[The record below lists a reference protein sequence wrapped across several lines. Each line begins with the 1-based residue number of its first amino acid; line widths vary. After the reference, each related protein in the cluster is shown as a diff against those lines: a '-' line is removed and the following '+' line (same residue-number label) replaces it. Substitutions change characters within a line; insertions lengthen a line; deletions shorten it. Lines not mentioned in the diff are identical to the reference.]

1 MNKTMTRLV
10 SGVMFSALLL
20 VSSAARAAAADITV
34 FGSGMPASSTSL
46 PAGEFRSSLESLPDA
61 ERTRAVQWLQS
72 IEFTSLDL
80 DAMKLDSQGGVY
92 YADHFSVDVADHAA
106 AGQPATQGGQTLTAA
121 AVLKLHSNPGAP
133 RAIFIDFN
141 GGEISAT
148 AWNQTAGVTAW
159 NAGPFDMD
167 SRPGSFNAPEIA
179 AMAEIWQR
187 VAEDFAPFNV
197 DVTTEAPGP
206 MDAKTVHIMIT
217 RSVDRNR
224 QSLPEPASGSVAY
237 MNITGFSLAGY
248 YSPALVYYN
257 NLPSAAAIAEAS
269 SHATGHLYGLSHDS
283 NPASGSQGRSSVSWS
298 PIMGRG
304 PFSDVTRWSKGDYR
318 GGINPQND
326 LGILVGA
333 LDRRRD
339 DHDDSR
345 FGNGTTLQADTLG
358 HVTASTPATDPGNQY
373 PANKGVI
380 EAHND
385 IDVFVFESAEG
396 LVDLTASP
404 ARPGSGSIGLAG
416 ANLAVQLTLFDSQGM
431 KVAQQKPLDG
441 AGSGIRAHVSAGRYA
456 LEVSVAGNS
465 ADLPAA
471 DGSVGQYFINGTIPA
486 KHAPNRVAVSAR

>member
-1 MNKTMTRLV
+1 
-10 SGVMFSALLL
+10 
-20 VSSAARAAAADITV
+20 
-34 FGSGMPASSTSL
+34 
-46 PAGEFRSSLESLPDA
+46 
-61 ERTRAVQWLQS
+61 
-72 IEFTSLDL
+72 
-80 DAMKLDSQGGVY
+80 
-92 YADHFSVDVADHAA
+92 
-106 AGQPATQGGQTLTAA
+106 
-121 AVLKLHSNPGAP
+121 
-133 RAIFIDFN
+133 
-141 GGEISAT
+141 
-148 AWNQTAGVTAW
+148 
-159 NAGPFDMD
+159 
-167 SRPGSFNAPEIA
+167 
-179 AMAEIWQR
+179 
-187 VAEDFAPFNV
+187 
-197 DVTTEAPGP
+197 
-206 MDAKTVHIMIT
+206 
-217 RSVDRNR
+217 
-224 QSLPEPASGSVAY
+224 
-237 MNITGFSLAGY
+237 
-248 YSPALVYYN
+248 
-257 NLPSAAAIAEAS
+257 
-269 SHATGHLYGLSHDS
+269 LSHDS

-304 PFSDVTRWSKGDYR
+304 PFSHVTRWSKGDYR